1 MIDPARAPRSRG
13 PFASDPVLDGRP
25 QLPRSIAALIIGA
38 IALASVT
45 ALLWPSLPVRQLFFG
60 PTEVGVIRRLIDE
73 PGAAPRISATAPNFE
88 WNAPDGSTKKLSDL
102 RGKVVVLNFWATWCQ
117 PCRQEMPAMQRVAGT
132 TDAVFLAVDLLEDG
146 SKVRSF
152 MDSLG
157 LDRLQPLLDLDGAV
171 TRKYSVL
178 ELPQTFFI
186 DAQGVIR
193 HIEHG
198 AVLDDDAVKRGIDKA
213 R

>member
-1 MIDPARAPRSRG
+1 MTEAATD
-13 PFASDPVLDGRP
+13 FRP
-25 QLPRSIAALIIGA
+25 QLPRWIAAIIIGA
-38 IALASVT
+38 IALASLA
-45 ALLWPSLPVRQLFFG
+45 ALVAPSLGIPELIGLGR

-73 PGAAPRISATAPNFE
+73 PNAAPRISAVAPNFE
-88 WNAPDGSTKKLSDL
+88 WNAPDGKTRALSDL
-102 RGKVVVLNFWATWCQ
+102 RGKPVVINFWATWCA
-117 PCRQEMPAMQRVAGT
+117 PCREEMPAMQRVAGS

-146 SKVRSF
+146 ARVRGF
-152 MDSLG
+152 MDSLA
-157 LDRLQPLLDLDGAV
+157 LDRLTPLLDLDGAV

-198 AVLDDDAVKRGIDKA
+198 AILDDAAVKRGMDKT

>member
-1 MIDPARAPRSRG
+1 MTEMTETSAD
-13 PFASDPVLDGRP
+13 FRP
-25 QLPRSIAALIIGA
+25 QLPRWIAAIIIGA
-38 IALASVT
+38 IALASLA
-45 ALLWPSLPVRQLFFG
+45 ALVAPSLGISKIFGG
-60 PTEVGVIRRLIDE
+60 PTEVGVIRRLIDD
-73 PGAAPRISATAPNFE
+73 PNAAPRIGAVAPDFE
-88 WNAPDGSTKKLSDL
+88 WNAPDGTTRKLSDL
-102 RGKVVVLNFWATWCQ
+102 RGKIVVINFWATWCA
-117 PCRQEMPAMQRVAGT
+117 PCRQEMPALQRVAGS

-146 SKVRSF
+146 TRVRGF
-152 MDSLG
+152 MDSLA
-157 LDRLQPLLDLDGAV
+157 LDRLTPLLDLDGAV

-198 AVLDDDAVKRGIDKA
+198 AILDDAAVKRGIDKA

>member
-1 MIDPARAPRSRG
+1 MR
-13 PFASDPVLDGRP
+13 DPVAALDFRP
-25 QLPRSIAALIIGA
+25 QLPRWIAAIIIGA
-38 IALASVT
+38 IALASLA
-45 ALLWPSLPVRQLFFG
+45 ALVAPSFGISKLFGG
-60 PTEVGVIRRLIDE
+60 PTEVGVIRRLIDD
-73 PGAAPRISATAPNFE
+73 PNAAPRIGAVAPDFE
-88 WNAPDGSTKKLSDL
+88 WNAPDGTTKKLSDL
-102 RGKVVVLNFWATWCQ
+102 RGKVVVINFWATWCA
-117 PCRQEMPAMQRVAGT
+117 PCRQEMPAMQRVAAS

-146 SKVRSF
+146 ARVRGF
-152 MDSLG
+152 MESLA
-157 LDRLQPLLDLDGAV
+157 LDRLTPLLDLDGAV

-198 AVLDDDAVKRGIDKA
+198 AILDEAAVRRGIDKA

>member
-1 MIDPARAPRSRG
+1 MTEATAD
-13 PFASDPVLDGRP
+13 FRP
-25 QLPRSIAALIIGA
+25 QLPRRIAAIIIGA
-38 IALASVT
+38 IALASLA
-45 ALLWPSLPVRQLFFG
+45 ALVAPSLGISKIFGG
-60 PTEVGVIRRLIDE
+60 PTEVGVIRRLIED
-73 PGAAPRISATAPNFE
+73 PNAAPRIGAVAPDFE
-88 WNAPDGSTKKLSDL
+88 WNAPDGTTRKLSDL
-102 RGKVVVLNFWATWCQ
+102 RGKIVVINFWATWCA
-117 PCRQEMPAMQRVAGT
+117 PCRQEMPALQRVAGS

-146 SKVRSF
+146 TRVRGF
-152 MDSLG
+152 MDSLA
-157 LDRLQPLLDLDGAV
+157 LDRLTPLLDLEGAV

-198 AVLDDDAVKRGIDKA
+198 AILDDAAVKRGIDKA